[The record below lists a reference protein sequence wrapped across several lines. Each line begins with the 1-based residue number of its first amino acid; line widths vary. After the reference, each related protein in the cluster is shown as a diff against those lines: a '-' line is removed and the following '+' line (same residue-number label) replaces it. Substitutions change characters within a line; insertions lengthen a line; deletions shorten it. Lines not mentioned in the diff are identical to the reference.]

1 MGNEASL
8 EGGEGLGAF
17 PEGAA
22 AAAGG
27 DGGGPAAPLERLVPA
42 GVEADLSQLSEE
54 ERRQI
59 AAVMSRAQGLPRGNL
74 AGAEPPPMQRHP
86 ELDTSHHLRQ
96 PGKPPDPGAPSLSK
110 SRTVD
115 VLKTEQRAPGRSPS
129 SISLRESKSRT
140 DFKEDQ
146 KPSMMPSFLSEANPL
161 SAVTSVVNK
170 FNPFDLISDS
180 DAASEE
186 AGRKQKVTP
195 KEQGKPEEQRGLA
208 KHPAQQSPKPAVQ
221 QQGPIRPTPQQTES
235 SKPVPQQQPGEPK
248 QVQKP
253 GPGHPSDSKLEQA
266 KQPSQPRGPQK
277 SQPQQSEPTKPVQQ
291 QTSAKP
297 SSGPTKPSPQQAD
310 NARTS
315 SQAPPPTKT
324 ASQQPGPVKQ
334 PSQQPARQGGPV
346 KPSSQQAGPPKQP
359 SQQPGPEKPS
369 AQQTGSAK
377 PPSQPGSGKPPP
389 QQTGLVKQVP
399 PQAGPTKPTS
409 QTAGATKPPAEQ
421 PGLTKPPGQQPGPEK
436 PSQQN
441 QASATQPTESPS
453 KVDSVVTTKGSDL
466 EKKPGLANDG
476 KPQAAE
482 AKKPAGLS
490 EPEQASQPKVSCP
503 LCKTGLNIGSKDP
516 PNFNTCT
523 ECKKVVCNLCGFN
536 PMPHIAEVRQRSLY
550 LPCVLACRLPVLW
563 RPYCS

>member
-1 MGNEASL
+1 MLHRAL
-8 EGGEGLGAF
+8 
-17 PEGAA
+17 P
-22 AAAGG
+22 
-27 DGGGPAAPLERLVPA
+27 GPQIHLV
-42 GVEADLSQLSEE
+42 LSHFSSTLHYFNFITFS
-54 ERRQI
+54 
-59 AAVMSRAQGLPRGNL
+59 VC
-74 AGAEPPPMQRHP
+74 RHP

-180 DAASEE
+180 DAANEE

-221 QQGPIRPTPQQTES
+221 QQGPVRPTPQQTES

-277 SQPQQSEPTKPVQQ
+277 SQPEQSEPTKPVQQ

-315 SQAPPPTKT
+315 SQAPPPTKM

-389 QQTGLVKQVP
+389 QQTGLVKQMP
-399 PQAGPTKPTS
+399 PQAGPTKPSS
-409 QTAGATKPPAEQ
+409 QTAGATKPPAQ
-421 PGLTKPPGQQPGPEK
+421 QTGLTKPPGQQPGPEK

-441 QASATQPTESPS
+441 QASATQPTESAP
-453 KVDSVVTTKGSDL
+453 
-466 EKKPGLANDG
+466 KKTF
-476 KPQAAE
+476 
-482 AKKPAGLS
+482 
-490 EPEQASQPKVSCP
+490 CP
-503 LCKTGLNIGSKDP
+503 LCTTTELLLHAPEKANY
-516 PNFNTCT
+516 NTCT
-523 ECKKVVCNLCGFN
+523 QCHTVVCSLCGFN
-536 PMPHIAEVRQRSLY
+536 PNPHITEVS
-550 LPCVLACRLPVLW
+550 
-563 RPYCS
+563 SF